1 MTLVASVVAR
11 KSASA
16 GEVVRRHAASSGIAR
31 KVRRVGI
38 VIAAGAAFA
47 IQGVVQAADPANAEG
62 GVTPLVAMEHAGLR
76 ALFPDAR
83 DAALLNAFEMI
94 PARLKEL
101 PNEFPVP
108 AEQEAVLRLVLTQ
121 LARPSRFGILYNGS
135 NPAGGA
141 FGYGVVLSILSDEAG
156 ANGMKQLADGLL
168 PMIAPDLEPAPSDLV
183 EGLTSVPVPFGVLSY
198 GARQAPDGWRS
209 EILFGSVDNPD
220 AGFVNIPANPLGE
233 AVTPVIRGSFDLS
246 ALTPAASFAQ
256 TVAGAGEAPEIRTGI
271 QQLSRAGLMGANAL
285 KGDFGFG
292 FSKTAAVAKMVVR
305 NADKARATLGISET
319 PLTAE
324 DFRAIPAD
332 AVLASAWRGE
342 WTALDGFIDQIK
354 ASDPSAAEQ
363 LAQMQEHVG
372 IDIQQDI
379 IRSLGGT
386 NIIYLSDATGGG
398 SVLSVVGMTSIKD
411 RGRFVGVHDKILKLL
426 NEELANIPEPELQ
439 GRIRISPWS
448 DAGAQLYSIQAAGLP
463 LPIEITYA
471 ITDKWLIAG
480 LMPQSVL
487 AAVRQAAGKGDA
499 GLASRA
505 EFKSTAGGDRPL
517 VFFSMSDTVRTMGE
531 GYPWISFLGSA
542 IGNSVRSMEVGKR
555 DPGMIVPTFAEL
567 KRDAKPHAA
576 WGYWDD
582 KNLVL
587 ESSADRSMLVNA
599 AGTTGMALK
608 FLPLLAIPAFAA
620 SQQENGFD
628 PDMMMPPPPPEVEP
642 EQGALPRLLPG
653 RLMNAPERA
662 IALLGKLEPDWM
674 LLSPFK
680 AGSWMLRGA
689 DAVLMERQ

>member
-1 MTLVASVVAR
+1 MSLAQAT
-11 KSASA
+11 KS
-16 GEVVRRHAASSGIAR
+16 GLILAAA
-31 KVRRVGI
+31 
-38 VIAAGAAFA
+38 AAFA
-47 IQGVVQAADPANAEG
+47 APSLAADPANAEG
-62 GVTPLVAMEHAGLR
+62 GVTPLVVMEHAGLR

-83 DAALLNAFEMI
+83 DAALLNALDMI

-101 PNEFPVP
+101 PGEFPVP
-108 AEQEAVLRLVLTQ
+108 GDQEAMLRLVLTQ

-141 FGYGVVLSILSDEAG
+141 FGYGVVLSILSDEAN
-156 ANGMKQLADGLL
+156 ANGMKQLAEGIL
-168 PMIAPDLEPAPSDLV
+168 PMIAPEAEPAPSDLV
-183 EGLTSVPVPFGVLSY
+183 EGLTSLPVPFGVLTY

-220 AGFVNIPANPLGE
+220 AGFVNIPTNPLGE
-233 AVTPVIRGSFDLS
+233 SSTPVIRGTFDLS

-256 TVAGAGEAPEIRTGI
+256 TVAGAGDAPELRTGI
-271 QQLSRAGLMGANAL
+271 QQLTRAGIMGANAL
-285 KGDFGFG
+285 KGDFAFG
-292 FSKTAAVAKMVVR
+292 FSKAAAVAKLVVR
-305 NADKARATLGISET
+305 NADKARATLGISDT

-342 WTALDGFIDQIK
+342 WNALDGLIDQIK
-354 ASDPSAAEQ
+354 ASEPDAADHLAQIQEQ
-363 LAQMQEHVG
+363 LGV
-372 IDIQQDI
+372 DIQQDI
-379 IRSLGGT
+379 IRALGGT

-398 SVLSVVGMTSIKD
+398 SVLSVVAMTSIKD
-411 RGRFVGVHDKILKLL
+411 RSRFVGAHDRLLKLL
-426 NEELANIPEPELQ
+426 NEQLADIPEPELQ
-439 GRIRISPWS
+439 GRIRIAPWS

-499 GLASRA
+499 GIASRP

-517 VFFSMSDTVRTMGE
+517 IFFSMSDTVRTMGD

-542 IGNSVRSMEVGKR
+542 ISNSVRSKEIGKR

-599 AGTTGMALK
+599 AGTTGLALK
-608 FLPLLAIPAFAA
+608 FLPLVAIPAFAA
-620 SQQENGFD
+620 SQQQYGFN
-628 PDMMMPPPPPEVEP
+628 PDMMMPPPEQEDVEP
-642 EQGALPRLLPG
+642 GQGALPRQFPG
-653 RLMNAPERA
+653 RLLNAPERA
-662 IALLGKLEPDWM
+662 LALLANLEPDWM
-674 LLSPFK
+674 VLSPFK

-689 DAVLMERQ
+689 DAVLMNPRR